1 MSDPP
6 PSPRPWDLSGQTILV
21 TGAAGGIGAAT
32 ARLCAGLGAQLLLTD
47 ARDPAETE
55 AGIRAAGGTAASRI
69 ADLGDRDALAEL
81 GEWAAPADGAVIAAG
96 LYEPLDWTDPEFDRA
111 LDDALAVNL
120 VAPIRLAR
128 RLCAAMAARGAGRLV
143 MLGSIAAA
151 TGGSFPGVGPHYSVS
166 KGGLHT
172 LVRWLA
178 ARHAPQGVLVN
189 GVAPGVTA
197 TRMMDRHDMAPA
209 LARHPMGRMATPEE
223 IAWPIAFLLS
233 PGASFV
239 AGAILD
245 VNGGS
250 MMRP

>member
-1 MSDPP
+1 MTP
-6 PSPRPWDLSGQTILV
+6 PRPWDLSGQTILV
-21 TGAAGGIGAAT
+21 TGAVGGIGAAT
-32 ARLCAGLGAQLLLTD
+32 ARLCAGLGARMLLSD
-47 ARDPAETE
+47 ARDCSETVTAIHE
-55 AGIRAAGGTAASRI
+55 AGGHAESRV
-69 ADLGDRDALAEL
+69 ADLRDQAALQAL
-81 GEWAAPADGAVIAAG
+81 SDWAAAADGAVIAAG

-120 VAPIRLAR
+120 GAPIRLAR
-128 RLCAAMAARGAGRLV
+128 GLCTAMSARGTGRLV
-143 MLGSIAAA
+143 MLGSIAAT

-178 ARHAPQGVLVN
+178 ARYAGRVLVN

-197 TRMMDRHDMAPA
+197 TRMMDRHDMAG
-209 LARHPMGRMATPEE
+209 LLGHHPMGRMATPDE

-250 MMRP
+250 LMRP